1 MYVDSW
7 QEEIYPQVNRF
18 AIPLDD
24 LPSGNRVGT
33 SPPMKIERSDDAIR
47 LTEIRRRRLKQL
59 RDEMF
64 GGSNKDLSNAI
75 ERQPSYV
82 SSVINGK
89 KGIAEELCLDVERRL
104 GLEEGWM
111 SHEEGG
117 PPLVTPKPAIN
128 ADFMHRC
135 TELVGAR
142 FRNKGRP
149 TLQEV
154 QLSSY
159 LYEMFEASAETTT
172 NEQMML
178 CMDKWLD
185 FAKRNNQRPS

>member
-1 MYVDSW
+1 M
-7 QEEIYPQVNRF
+7 N
-18 AIPLDD
+18 
-24 LPSGNRVGT
+24 
-33 SPPMKIERSDDAIR
+33 IERTDDAIK
-47 LTEIRRRRLKQL
+47 LMEIRRRRLKQIK
-59 RDEMF
+59 DEMF
-64 GGSNKDLSNAI
+64 LGSNKDLANAI

-89 KGIAEELCLDVERRL
+89 KGIAEDLCRDVEHRL

-159 LYEMFEASAETTT
+159 LYEMFEASSETTT

-178 CMDKWLD
+178 FIDKWLD